1 MVQLFLIIALFIA
14 ISAVIFALQ
23 NSVPVTVS
31 FLIWKFE
38 SSLALVLLISLGLGV
53 LMSFLLSIPTM
64 IKRNWS
70 ISNYKKRI
78 HELEEN
84 IKEMEGASKKNN
96 EVVGSLPPGKS

>member
-1 MVQLFLIIALFIA
+1 MVQLFLIIVLFIA

-31 FLIWKFE
+31 FLFWKFE

-53 LMSFLLSIPTM
+53 LVSFLLSIPTM
-64 IKRNWS
+64 IKRNLA

-78 HELEEN
+78 QELEEN
-84 IKEMEGASKKNN
+84 IQEMEGASTKNN
-96 EVVGSLPPGKS
+96 EVVGSLPGKS

>member
-23 NSVPVTVS
+23 NSIPVTVS

-53 LMSFLLSIPTM
+53 LVSFLLSIPTM
-64 IKRNWS
+64 IKRNRS

-78 HELEEN
+78 QELEEK
-84 IKEMEGASKKNN
+84 IQEMEGVSKKNN
-96 EVVGSLPPGKS
+96 EVVGSPPGKS

>member
-53 LMSFLLSIPTM
+53 LVSFLLSIPTM

-78 HELEEN
+78 QELEEK
-84 IKEMEGASKKNN
+84 IQEMEAASKKNN
-96 EVVGSLPPGKS
+96 EVVGSPPGKS

>member
-53 LMSFLLSIPTM
+53 LVSFLLSIPTM
-64 IKRNWS
+64 IKRNLA

-78 HELEEN
+78 QELEEN
-84 IKEMEGASKKNN
+84 IQEMEGASKKNN
-96 EVVGSLPPGKS
+96 KVVGSLPSKS

>member
-23 NSVPVTVS
+23 NSVAVTVS

-53 LMSFLLSIPTM
+53 LVSFLLSIPTM

-78 HELEEN
+78 QELEQKNQGMEN
-84 IKEMEGASKKNN
+84 ASPENN
-96 EVVGSLPPGKS
+96 EVVGSPPGKS

>member
-53 LMSFLLSIPTM
+53 LVSFLLSIPTM

-78 HELEEN
+78 QELEEN
-84 IKEMEGASKKNN
+84 IQEMEGASKKNN
-96 EVVGSLPPGKS
+96 GVVGSLPGKS

>member
-23 NSVPVTVS
+23 NSVAVTVS

-53 LMSFLLSIPTM
+53 LVSFLLSIPTM

-78 HELEEN
+78 QELEEK
-84 IKEMEGASKKNN
+84 IQEMEGASNSVLKKP
-96 EVVGSLPPGKS
+96 LL

>member
-53 LMSFLLSIPTM
+53 LVSFLLSIPTM

-78 HELEEN
+78 QELEEK
-84 IKEMEGASKKNN
+84 IKEMEGASNSVLKKP
-96 EVVGSLPPGKS
+96 LL

>member
-1 MVQLFLIIALFIA
+1 MVQLFLITALLIA

-53 LMSFLLSIPTM
+53 LVSFLLSIPTM
-64 IKRNWS
+64 IKRNWT

-78 HELEEN
+78 QELEQKN
-84 IKEMEGASKKNN
+84 QGMKSASPENN
-96 EVVGSLPPGKS
+96 EVVGSPPGKS

>member
-23 NSVPVTVS
+23 NSVAVTVS

-38 SSLALVLLISLGLGV
+38 SSLALVLLISLGLGI
-53 LMSFLLSIPTM
+53 LASFFLSFPTM

-78 HELEEN
+78 QELEEK
-84 IKEMEGASKKNN
+84 IQEMENASKKNN
-96 EVVGSLPPGKS
+96 EVVGSPPGKS

>member
-53 LMSFLLSIPTM
+53 LVSFLLSIPTM

-78 HELEEN
+78 QELEEN
-84 IKEMEGASKKNN
+84 IQEMEGASNSVLKRP
-96 EVVGSLPPGKS
+96 LL

>member
-1 MVQLFLIIALFIA
+1 MVQLFLIIALCIA

-53 LMSFLLSIPTM
+53 LVSFLLSIPTM

-78 HELEEN
+78 QELEEN
-84 IKEMEGASKKNN
+84 IQEMEGASNSVLKRP
-96 EVVGSLPPGKS
+96 LL